1 MELYGGLP
9 SLFAR
14 LLRPYLAEE
23 PMAAKV
29 HRRAPDTRQQLADHD
44 VSFANLVEDGRAVAL
59 FAEVQKDAFA
69 GDCVLNETLSI
80 SPS

>member
-44 VSFANLVEDGRAVAL
+44 ANLVEDGRAVAL